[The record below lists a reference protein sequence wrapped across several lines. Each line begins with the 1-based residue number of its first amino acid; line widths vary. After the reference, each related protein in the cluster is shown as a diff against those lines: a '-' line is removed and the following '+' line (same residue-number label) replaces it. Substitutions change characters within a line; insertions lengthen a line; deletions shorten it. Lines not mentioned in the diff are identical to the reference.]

1 MVQETIKEMKKDEIL
16 RATLAGGEAV
26 CFLARTTKLCD
37 DARAAHGASP
47 LASAVLGRTLTMTAI
62 MCLSSLKNDDDRL
75 TVTLDGKSL
84 IGKVVCGGRT
94 PALVKGYVEDPYLEL
109 PLNEKGKLDVG
120 RAVGHGS
127 LAISRDL
134 GLKEPYMGR
143 VPLVTGEIGED
154 FTYYFAKSEQTPTA
168 IALGV
173 LVDTDLSARQA
184 GGFIVQLM
192 PGAGDDIA
200 VKLEEN
206 LQQLP
211 PVTTLLEEGLTA
223 EAIIEKITEGLTLK
237 YLDEAHYEYRCDC
250 NHDKICRALISL
262 GRDELTDMIEKD
274 GGAEITCQFCPKV
287 YRFNAEEL
295 RTLLADA

>member
-1 MVQETIKEMKKDEIL
+1 MGKITRAIDSEGNL
-16 RATLAGGEAV
+16 RISFIDSRDIV
-26 CFLARTTKLCD
+26 N
-37 DARAAHGASP
+37 AAQSIHHTSP
-47 LASAVLGRTLTMTAI
+47 VVTAALGRTLTVTALMGSLLKAKTDSVTVYI
-62 MCLSSLKNDDDRL
+62 KGDGPLKGMVCSS
-75 TVTLDGKSL
+75 DGA
-84 IGKVVCGGRT
+84 GM
-94 PALVKGYVEDPYLEL
+94 VKGYAYEPLVDL
-109 PLNEKGKLDVG
+109 PLKKGKLDVG
-120 RAVGHGS
+120 RAVGRGS

-173 LVDTDLSARQA
+173 LVDTDLSAKQA

-200 VKLEEN
+200 VKLEDN
-206 LQQLP
+206 LRQLP
-211 PVTTLLEEGLTA
+211 PVTSLLEEGLTA

-262 GRDELTDMIEKD
+262 GREELTDMIEKD

-295 RTLLADA
+295 KTLLADA